1 MRTICT
7 ALAQRTDRPVADLA
21 VDEGEAP
28 AEQLRELA
36 GDYEAGEVEGLIVT
50 YVMKNGAVGYKLMG
64 ALGEEENLGNVA
76 TIVGELQRRIHMR
89 IAFSS

>member
-7 ALAQRTDRPVADLA
+7 ALAQRHDNRVADLA

-36 GDYEAGEVEGLIVT
+36 SGCEAGEVEGLIVT
-50 YVMKNGAVGYKLMG
+50 YVMKNGTVGYKLMG
-64 ALGEEENLGNVA
+64 ALAEEENSGNVA

-89 IAFSS
+89 IAFSA